1 MKHYYFLK
9 KDKNNF
15 EVYLNYHTHTHKFE
29 TRPGSTRDLN
39 NAHLPVTS
47 THTHTHTIL
56 KPGWGRPGIRPTR
69 DWNRAELMKK

>member
-15 EVYLNYHTHTHKFE
+15 EVYLNYKIV
-29 TRPGSTRDLN
+29 N

-47 THTHTHTIL
+47 THTHTHTFET
-56 KPGWGRPGIRPTR
+56 RPGSTR
-69 DWNRAELMKK
+69 DPANPGLEPGRFNEKIEKVMTQCDPADPAG

>member
-15 EVYLNYHTHTHKFE
+15 EVYLNYKIV
-29 TRPGSTRDLN
+29 N

-47 THTHTHTIL
+47 THTHTHF
-56 KPGWGRPGIRPTR
+56 
-69 DWNRAELMKK
+69 